1 MRVKEPAE
9 EPDNREPSGQS
20 KLRKDSRPVPRLSRP
35 VERKK
40 TSNCLDKQRHW
51 MFSFMCQ
58 ASGSLNLNYDDKSN
72 YLLGK
77 TQESSAN
84 HLDIMRHAAPPS
96 LNALKDLW
104 ISFGKNNQITRV
116 YKTSGRKKEDV
127 RREVEFVSFRNLPV
141 REISQQLSTVGVPIS
156 NSSVQRVL
164 KKELKMRFHRSP

>member
-1 MRVKEPAE
+1 
-9 EPDNREPSGQS
+9 
-20 KLRKDSRPVPRLSRP
+20 
-35 VERKK
+35 
-40 TSNCLDKQRHW
+40 
-51 MFSFMCQ
+51 
-58 ASGSLNLNYDDKSN
+58 
-72 YLLGK
+72 
-77 TQESSAN
+77 
-84 HLDIMRHAAPPS
+84 MRHAAPPS